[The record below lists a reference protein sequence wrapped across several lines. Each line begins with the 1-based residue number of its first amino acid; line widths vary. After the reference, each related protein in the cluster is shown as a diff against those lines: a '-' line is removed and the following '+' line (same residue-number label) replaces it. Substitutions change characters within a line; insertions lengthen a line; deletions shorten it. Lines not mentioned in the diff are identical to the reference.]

1 MFEFYVYFELA
12 EFLLFMVCRK
22 HHCKQYS
29 NSFVH
34 YSGFLHH
41 SEVNKFVKILICS
54 MKAQIWS
61 EWQIPFFKSILAAV
75 FFNLSD
81 DSIQTSTILLHLD
94 NSVNAPDGEKH

>member
-1 MFEFYVYFELA
+1 MCISNKQSFYCLWFVESIT
-12 EFLLFMVCRK
+12 V
-22 HHCKQYS
+22 
-29 NSFVH
+29 SFVH

-41 SEVNKFVKILICS
+41 SKGNKFVKILICS

>member
-1 MFEFYVYFELA
+1 MCISNKQSFYCLW
-12 EFLLFMVCRK
+12 
-22 HHCKQYS
+22 
-29 NSFVH
+29 FVE
-34 YSGFLHH
+34 SITVNNIQIALCTTVVFLHH

-94 NSVNAPDGEKH
+94 NSVSAPDGEKH